1 MHTLAYFAVSLTMAA
16 AAATDTLPAW
26 LQFGVATLFIGA
38 WWVER
43 KDRKEAEERTR
54 EVQREATERLTTG
67 LEKLYNAIEV
77 LRQVTPR
84 GQ

>member
-1 MHTLAYFAVSLTMAA
+1 MLLLSPLFILAQTG
-16 AAATDTLPAW
+16 TGDLPAW

-54 EVQREATERLTTG
+54 LVQQEATERLATG
-67 LEKLYNAIEV
+67 LEKIFNAIEILKSV
-77 LRQVTPR
+77 GMRDER
-84 GQ
+84 

>member
-1 MHTLAYFAVSLTMAA
+1 MFVLLAAYSFMAA
-16 AAATDTLPAW
+16 SPDALPDW

-54 EVQREATERLTTG
+54 QVQQEATERLAAG
-67 LEKLYNAIEV
+67 LEKIFNAIEV
-77 LRQVTPR
+77 LKQIRA
-84 GQ
+84 GGGYG